1 MYQVMENHIKTEN
14 QKKQFNQIL
23 DNYNDEYW
31 SKKYGVS
38 AQDLKN
44 TSSNL
49 GISAKIIE
57 ATSKN
62 MAFNS

>member
-1 MYQVMENHIKTEN
+1 MENYSKTEN
-14 QKKQFNQIL
+14 QTKEVSQIQ

-38 AQDLKN
+38 ADDLKK
-44 TSSNL
+44 THKV

-57 ATSKN
+57 ANIKN
-62 MAFNS
+62 KNFNVTA